1 METGRSTGHALVVG
15 AGIGGL
21 ATALALG
28 RTGWRVTVL
37 EQAAA
42 IGEVGAGIQLSP
54 NGVRVLSSLG
64 VLEELLPTTFRPEAV
79 EMRLGRSA
87 SNSPRRQYGGGAPP
101 ICTSTVRTCSTPF
114 SPGRPAAAWTSR
126 STRGRR

>member
-1 METGRSTGHALVVG
+1 METGRSTRHALVVG

-42 IGEVGAGIQLSP
+42 IGEIGAGIRLSP
-54 NGVRVLSSLG
+54 NGD
-64 VLEELLPTTFRPEAV
+64 A
-79 EMRLGRSA
+79 
-87 SNSPRRQYGGGAPP
+87 
-101 ICTSTVRTCSTPF
+101 C
-114 SPGRPAAAWTSR
+114 
-126 STRGRR
+126 